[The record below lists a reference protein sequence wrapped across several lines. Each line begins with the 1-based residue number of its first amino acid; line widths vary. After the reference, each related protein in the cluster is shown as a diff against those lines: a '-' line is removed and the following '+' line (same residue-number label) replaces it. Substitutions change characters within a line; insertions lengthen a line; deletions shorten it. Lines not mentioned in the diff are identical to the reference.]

1 MEESSPV
8 PPPAGEAAPRTGA
21 AAKVDLAD
29 PALYLNR
36 ELSLLEFNR
45 RVLAQAKDTGLPLL
59 ERLRF
64 LTICTSNLDEFFEIR
79 VAGLKQQV
87 RFGASSQGPD
97 GVSPLDV
104 FQRVTRVAH
113 DLVTEQYRLS
123 REELLPALAEEGIR
137 ILKRTDLDQRQLRWV
152 KQFFANEVKPV
163 LTPIGLDPA
172 HPFPMVLNKGLSF
185 LVTVQGDDAYSRTAG
200 IAVVQVPRSLPRLI
214 GMPIK
219 EKRRRAGQA
228 DLILL
233 SSVIH
238 SQMGELF
245 RGMEVTGCHQFRV
258 TRNSDLWVDEEE
270 MENLMQALQGELSSR
285 RFGDA
290 VRIEVANDM
299 PDRLCGLLLDKEN
312 LAEADLYRV
321 NGPVNLHRM
330 AAVYDQVE
338 RPDLKF
344 RSFLPGTPRRLHAGE
359 DIFATVRRGDILLH
373 HPYQSFAPV
382 VELLRQAAQDPDVL
396 AIKQTLYRTDVG
408 SPVVEALIKAAQ
420 AGKDVT
426 ALVELRARFDE
437 AANIDLASRLQ
448 EVGANVV
455 YGIVGY
461 KAHAKMLLIIRRE
474 GKRLRR
480 YVHLGTGN
488 YHAKTAR
495 AYTDLGLI
503 TAARSFGEDVQALFD
518 QLTGLGRATKMSRLL
533 QSPFTLHKTLL
544 KLIAAEAKAARQGKP
559 ARIIARMNS
568 LSERDIIR
576 SLYEA
581 SQAGVR
587 IDLLVRGICCLR
599 PGVEGVSE
607 NIRVRSVVDRF
618 LEHSR
623 VFFFHAA
630 GDELLFASSADWM
643 SRNLHRRVETCFPFK
658 EARQRQRVLQE
669 TLELYLQDNTQAW
682 LLGSDGRYRRAKP
695 GKLPP
700 FTAQVELLRRHAQ
713 YEVQAEP

>member
-1 MEESSPV
+1 MEETTKPT
-8 PPPAGEAAPRTGA
+8 PPGEPASVTGS
-21 AAKVDLAD
+21 AAKVDLGD
-29 PALYLNR
+29 PSLYLNR

-45 RVLAQAKDTGLPLL
+45 RVLAQAKDTDLPPL

-64 LTICTSNLDEFFEIR
+64 LTICTTNLDEFFEIR

-97 GVSPLDV
+97 LVSPLEV
-104 FQRVTRVAH
+104 FQRVAKVAH

-123 REELLPALAEEGIR
+123 REEILPALAKEGIR
-137 ILKRTDLDQRQLRWV
+137 ILKRADLDQRQQRWV
-152 KQFFANEVKPV
+152 KRYFTNEVKPV

-185 LVTVQGDDAYSRTAG
+185 LVTVKGDDAYARETG
-200 IAVVQVPRSLPRLI
+200 IAVVQVARSLPRVI
-214 GMPIK
+214 PMPIK
-219 EKRRRAGQA
+219 EKRRRAGEA
-228 DLILL
+228 DFLLL

-245 RGMEVTGCHQFRV
+245 PGMKVTGCHQFRI

-270 MENLMQALQGELSSR
+270 MENLMAALQGELSNR

-290 VRIEVANDM
+290 VRLEVASDM
-299 PDRLCGLLLDKEN
+299 PDELCNLLLDKEKLTN
-312 LAEADLYRV
+312 DDLYRV

-330 AAVYDQVE
+330 AAAYDHVE
-338 RPDLKF
+338 RGDLKF
-344 RSFLPGTPRRLHAGE
+344 APFLPGTPRRLHAGE

-382 VELLRQAAQDPDVL
+382 VELVRQAAQDPDVL
-396 AIKQTLYRTDVG
+396 AIKQTLYRTDAG

-474 GKRLRR
+474 GTRLRR

-495 AYTDLGLI
+495 AYTDVGLI
-503 TAARSFGEDVQALFD
+503 TAARNFGEDVQALFD

-544 KLIAAEAKAARQGKP
+544 KLIAAEARAARQGEP

-568 LSERDIIR
+568 LSERGIIR

-581 SQAGVR
+581 SQAGVK

-599 PGVEGVSE
+599 PGIEGVSQ
-607 NIRVRSVVDRF
+607 NITVRSIVGRF

-623 VFFFHAA
+623 VFHFHA
-630 GDELLFASSADWM
+630 GGEQLLFASSADWM
-643 SRNLHRRVETCFPFK
+643 SRNLHRRVETCFPIK
-658 EARQRQRVLQE
+658 EARQRQRIFNE

-682 LLGSDGRYRRAKP
+682 QLQSDGRYRQVKP
-695 GKLPP
+695 GKQPP
-700 FTAQVELLRRHAQ
+700 FTAQIELLRRHAQ
-713 YEVQAEP
+713 LEP